1 MKGWTFNVK
10 HSNSLDFLLLG
21 FELFLLGLGHPL
33 VGVDGEVVALVVDD
47 FGPFLRSPVKLQ
59 QPVLLGLGRQLLPG
73 RLLLFLS

>member
-1 MKGWTFNVK
+1 MK

-21 FELFLLGLGHPL
+21 FELFLLLVRHPL

-47 FGPFLRSPVKLQ
+47 FGPLLRRPVKLK
-59 QPVLLGLGRQLLPG
+59 QPVLLGLGRQLLLG